1 MPDFY
6 YQRFFLLT
14 HQSYY
19 LIIFNNSYKFAV
31 PDRQEIFQA
40 IYMQINR
47 LYSWQQ
53 WGLEII
59 AAITFYTCIPI
70 PIYNLEFQRV
80 ACFAPLIGL
89 LIGGIL
95 GLMDFGLHVV
105 GMPILTSSA
114 LVIGFWI
121 FLTGGLH
128 LDGVIDAA
136 DGLAVQDPQKRLEV
150 MVDSATGAFGAM
162 AAIAL
167 LLIKTAALAD
177 LSSPHWLG
185 LMVVCGWGRWGQQC
199 AIALYP
205 YLKPA
210 GKGKFHKSAI
220 SSSWDLLPGFL
231 LLLSLSAVSV
241 LLDRTLLKLAV
252 ITVIGGIAIAYAT
265 GAWFNHGLGGHT
277 GDTYGAVVEWTEA
290 FLLCLLTIA

>member
-1 MPDFY
+1 MG
-6 YQRFFLLT
+6 
-14 HQSYY
+14 
-19 LIIFNNSYKFAV
+19 
-31 PDRQEIFQA
+31 
-40 IYMQINR
+40 INR
-47 LYSWQQ
+47 LCWWKQ
-53 WGLEII
+53 WGSEVI

-70 PIYNLEFQRV
+70 PINNLEFQRV

-95 GLMDFGLHVV
+95 GFMDLGLQIV
-105 GMPILTSSA
+105 GIPTLTSSA
-114 LVIGFWI
+114 LIVSFWI

-128 LDGVIDAA
+128 LDGVMDAA

-177 LSSPHWLG
+177 LSSQRWLV
-185 LMVVCGWGRWGQQC
+185 LMMVCGWGRWGQQV

-210 GKGKFHKSAI
+210 GKGKFHGAAI
-220 SSSWDLLPGFL
+220 ASYWDLLPGLVL
-231 LLLSLSAVSV
+231 LISLSGVSV
-241 LLDRTLLKLAV
+241 LIDRTYLKLAV
-252 ITVIGGIAIAYAT
+252 ITVIGGMAIAYLT
-265 GAWFNHGLGGHT
+265 GAWFHRQLGGHT

-290 FLLCLLTIA
+290 FLLCLLTVA